1 MPPAQDRGT
10 IAGRAARSVEGRA
23 LSVLIGLLALAGPAL
38 AQETLP
44 GSFLPEE
51 ESDFSATPAPRA
63 APSSADAMRGPQ
75 PANGI
80 AAVVEDRI
88 ITVDEVR
95 REISLL
101 VPQLQ
106 RDSRNETEFHQKLRA
121 LQDEVVQSLVDRV
134 LVVKHFQKEGFTV
147 PQSYIESEFKELIRR
162 DFDGDRG
169 RFLQY
174 LQSQGVSARDFRK
187 DLEERII
194 VQYMRGQMRRS
205 ESIVSPA
212 RMEQFYDERK
222 HTFYQDEAVHLR
234 IIQLTSLTDESEDI
248 LMQTANY
255 IAEQLEEGESFADLA
270 KRFSQ
275 DRRRREG
282 GSWGWI
288 KTDELREDWREV
300 IAELGKGEASEP
312 LKAREGIFVLY
323 LEDYREAGI
332 QPIHEVRDQIETIL
346 ASQMARE
353 AQERWLERLRRNAYV
368 RFYL

>member
-1 MPPAQDRGT
+1 MQTSFRFIPILA
-10 IAGRAARSVEGRA
+10 
-23 LSVLIGLLALAGPAL
+23 GLLLASSAAAQTPAL
-38 AQETLP
+38 PPTEVTP
-44 GSFLPEE
+44 PE
-51 ESDFSATPAPRA
+51 SAPPELAPPRVA
-63 APSSADAMRGPQ
+63 PPPQAPSAEPQ
-75 PANGI
+75 VANGI

-106 RDSRNETEFHQKLRA
+106 RDARNEAEFQQKLRT

-134 LVVKHFQKEGFTV
+134 LVVKHFEKEGYAV
-147 PQSYIESEFKELIRR
+147 PSSYIESELKDLIRR

-174 LQSQGVSARDFRK
+174 LQTQGVSVRNFRK
-187 DLEERII
+187 DLEERIV

-205 ESIVSPA
+205 ESIVSPE
-212 RMEQFYDERK
+212 RMEQFYEEK
-222 HTFYQDEAVHLR
+222 KSTFYQDEAVHLR
-234 IIQLTSLTDESEDI
+234 IIQLTSLTNEGDDI
-248 LMQTANY
+248 LVQTAEN
-255 IAEQLEEGESFADLA
+255 IERELESGTSFAELA
-270 KRFSQ
+270 KRYSQ

-288 KTDELREDWREV
+288 KTDELREDWRDV
-300 IAELGKGEASEP
+300 IAQLEVGEASEP
-312 LKAREGIFVLY
+312 IEAQEGIFILY
-323 LEDYREAGI
+323 VEDFREAGI
-332 QPIHEVRDQIETIL
+332 QPIQEVRDQIETIL

-353 AQERWLERLRRNAYV
+353 DQERWLERLRRNAYV

>member
-1 MPPAQDRGT
+1 MLTFSRIFSPLA
-10 IAGRAARSVEGRA
+10 
-23 LSVLIGLLALAGPAL
+23 GLLLLAGPAL
-38 AQETLP
+38 ALTP
-44 GSFLPEE
+44 G
-51 ESDFSATPAPRA
+51 
-63 APSSADAMRGPQ
+63 MRGPASMSGPQ
-75 PANGI
+75 VANGV

-88 ITVDEVR
+88 ITIDEVR

-106 RDSRNETEFHQKLRA
+106 RDARTEAEFHQKLRV

-147 PQSYIESEFKELIRR
+147 PQSYIESELKELIRR

-174 LQSQGVSARDFRK
+174 LQSQGMSVRDFRK

-212 RMEQFYDERK
+212 RMEHFYEEKK

-234 IIQLTSLTDESEDI
+234 IIQLTSLTNESEDI
-248 LMQTANY
+248 LLQTADY
-255 IAEQLEEGESFADLA
+255 IARQLEEGESFAGLA
-270 KRFSQ
+270 RRFSQ
-275 DRRRREG
+275 DRRRRDG

-288 KTDELREDWREV
+288 KTDELREDWRDVVAGME
-300 IAELGKGEASEP
+300 KGQASEP
-312 LKAREGIFVLY
+312 LKTREGIFILY
-323 LEDYREAGI
+323 VEDYRQAGI